1 MDKTDRSVT
10 ELRYSGPNRHTPRQI
25 SDDRLARLLVG
36 TAPTNE
42 SELAAR
48 LGYSTTQFRR
58 ICISE
63 LGEPICSFIRR
74 ARLERA
80 AGRLA
85 LEQTTVS
92 QISEEAGYLSEEAF
106 SRAFRRH
113 FDCSPSIF
121 RELNQTADCL
131 MPGYLISRGLR
142 GRLPQTVKLAVGD
155 GLTTRFIYDGPVFLA
170 RILPNGALDWL
181 PL

>member
-1 MDKTDRSVT
+1 MQYSV
-10 ELRYSGPNRHTPRQI
+10 SNRPSIRQVSEDQI
-25 SDDRLARLLVG
+25 IPLLVES
-36 TAPTNE
+36 AERNE
-42 SELAAR
+42 AALAAS

-58 ICISE
+58 ICLSE
-63 LGEPICSFIRR
+63 LGEPIGSFTRR

-106 SRAFRRH
+106 SKAFRRH

-170 RILPNGALDWL
+170 RILPNGAIDWL
-181 PL
+181 PR